1 MKKNSEI
8 QMRIDEIIRQAELK
22 LDIFYH
28 DHGEWDGR
36 RVQPF
41 RKRGVLHIPD
51 QENDE
56 DPETEP
62 DIPEIP
68 EDGMSII
75 EPDILGESKPLSDN
89 MLKMIDK
96 SVKNFVKR
104 VVGKPVDLEEPKKA
118 TKKPGKVSRKPG
130 KASRKPAKPSK
141 HKGRT
146 KASLKAKTK
155 KKPFFKGKNSSKA
168 HHK

>member
-89 MLKMIDK
+89 TLKMIDK
-96 SVKNFVKR
+96 SVKNFIKR
-104 VVGKPVDLEEPKKA
+104 VVGKPEEPKKA
-118 TKKPGKVSRKPG
+118 TKKPG